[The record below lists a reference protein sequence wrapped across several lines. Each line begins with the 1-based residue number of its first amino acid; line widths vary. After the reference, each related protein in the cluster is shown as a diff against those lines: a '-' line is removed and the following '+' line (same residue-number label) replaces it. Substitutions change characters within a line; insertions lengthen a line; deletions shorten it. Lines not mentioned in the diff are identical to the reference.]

1 MHLLSL
7 CVINYYQMLTNTLG
21 RLTFFSLLWP
31 WFFDL
36 FCTFL
41 NFDHF
46 TTLLHNSTLRVD
58 NYFHVH
64 AASCGCVYE
73 YFQVDSRDYMA
84 QSPYFMKKMTY
95 VFLEVDQLVDGSTRL
110 VQYKHQAC
118 SVQMIQSLLWSIYIP
133 FPLPL
138 P

>member
-1 MHLLSL
+1 MHLSSL
-7 CVINYYQMLTNTLG
+7 CVIIYYQMLANTLG

-31 WFFDL
+31 RFFDL
-36 FCTFL
+36 FSTFL

-46 TTLLHNSTLRVD
+46 TTFLHNSTLRAD

-64 AASCGCVYE
+64 AASFCYAYE
-73 YFQVDSRDYMA
+73 YCQVDSRDYMA
-84 QSPYFMKKMTY
+84 QSPYFMEVTY